1 MFCINC
7 GATVDDESIFCTNCG
22 KRIKADPVVTVAEQE
37 AQSVAETPVQP
48 AMETPV
54 QSAEPENEP
63 AVPQNA
69 PVQPEAPA
77 FISEQPAAEIPAPSC
92 TSYTPAYNQPPV
104 MPYVPEKP
112 QAEKVYFGKGAL
124 AFCLVIIG
132 LLAISTGVFAG
143 LYFSLL

>member
-7 GATVDDESIFCTNCG
+7 GATVDEESVFCTNCG

-37 AQSVAETPVQP
+37 AKAAAEPVVPENTPVQP
-48 AMETPV
+48 AV
-54 QSAEPENEP
+54 PE
-63 AVPQNA
+63 Q
-69 PVQPEAPA
+69 
-77 FISEQPAAEIPAPSC
+77 AAEASVPPGV
-92 TSYTPAYNQPPV
+92 SYTPGYNEQPV

>member
-7 GATVDDESIFCTNCG
+7 GATVDDDSIFCTNCG

-37 AQSVAETPVQP
+37 AQTA
-48 AMETPV
+48 V
-54 QSAEPENEP
+54 QSAAPETESV
-63 AVPQNA
+63 VPQNA
-69 PVQPEAPA
+69 PVQPEPQPFKA
-77 FISEQPAAEIPAPSC
+77 ERPAAEIPAPSC
-92 TSYTPAYNQPPV
+92 TSYTPLYNQPPV

>member
-37 AQSVAETPVQP
+37 AQAAVQPAAPETEPVVPQNTPVQP
-48 AMETPV
+48 
-54 QSAEPENEP
+54 
-63 AVPQNA
+63 
-69 PVQPEAPA
+69 
-77 FISEQPAAEIPAPSC
+77 EQPAAEIPAPSC
-92 TSYTPAYNQPPV
+92 TSYTPVYNQPSV
-104 MPYVPEKP
+104 TPYVPEKP
-112 QAEKVYFGKGAL
+112 QAEKVFFGKGAL

>member
-1 MFCINC
+1 MYCINC

-37 AQSVAETPVQP
+37 AQTAAEAPVQP
-48 AMETPV
+48 AM
-54 QSAEPENEP
+54 PENDS
-63 AVPQNA
+63 AVSQNV
-69 PVQPEAPA
+69 PVQP
-77 FISEQPAAEIPAPSC
+77 EQPAAEIPAPAC
-92 TSYTPAYNQPPV
+92 TSYTPVHSQPSV

-112 QAEKVYFGKGAL
+112 QTEKVYFGKGAL

-143 LYFSLL
+143 LYFSLI

>member
-37 AQSVAETPVQP
+37 AQTVVQP

-63 AVPQNA
+63 AVPQNP
-69 PVQPEAPA
+69 PVQ
-77 FISEQPAAEIPAPSC
+77 SEQPAAEIPAPSY

>member
-7 GATVDDESIFCTNCG
+7 GATVDDDSIFCTNCG

-37 AQSVAETPVQP
+37 AQAAVQP
-48 AMETPV
+48 AVPETEPV
-54 QSAEPENEP
+54 
-63 AVPQNA
+63 VPQNA
-69 PVQPEAPA
+69 PVQPEAP
-77 FISEQPAAEIPAPSC
+77 EQPAAEIPAPSC
-92 TSYTPAYNQPPV
+92 TSHKPLYNQPPV

-112 QAEKVYFGKGAL
+112 RAEKVYFGKGAL

>member
-22 KRIKADPVVTVAEQE
+22 KRIKADPIVTVAEQE
-37 AQSVAETPVQP
+37 AQTAAEAAV
-48 AMETPV
+48 
-54 QSAEPENEP
+54 PENNP
-63 AVPQNA
+63 AVPQNV

-77 FISEQPAAEIPAPSC
+77 ITPEQPAAEIPAPSC
-92 TSYTPAYNQPPV
+92 TSYTPVYNQPPV

>member
-1 MFCINC
+1 MYCINC

-37 AQSVAETPVQP
+37 AQTAAQP
-48 AMETPV
+48 AV
-54 QSAEPENEP
+54 PENEIS
-63 AVPQNA
+63 APQNV
-69 PVQPEAPA
+69 PVQPEVP
-77 FISEQPAAEIPAPSC
+77 EQSAAEIPAPSC
-92 TSYTPAYNQPPV
+92 TSYTPLYNQPPV
-104 MPYVPEKP
+104 MPFVPEKP

>member
-7 GATVDDESIFCTNCG
+7 GATVDDDSIFCTNCG

-37 AQSVAETPVQP
+37 AQAAVQP
-48 AMETPV
+48 AVPETEPV
-54 QSAEPENEP
+54 
-63 AVPQNA
+63 VPQNA
-69 PVQPEAPA
+69 PVQPEAP
-77 FISEQPAAEIPAPSC
+77 EQPAVETPAPSC
-92 TSYTPAYNQPPV
+92 TSYTPLYNQPPV

>member
-37 AQSVAETPVQP
+37 AQTAMETPVQP
-48 AMETPV
+48 AV
-54 QSAEPENEP
+54 PENE
-63 AVPQNA
+63 

-77 FISEQPAAEIPAPSC
+77 FTPEQPAAEIPTPSC
-92 TSYTPAYNQPPV
+92 ASYTPVYNQPPV

-112 QAEKVYFGKGAL
+112 QAEKVFFGKGAL